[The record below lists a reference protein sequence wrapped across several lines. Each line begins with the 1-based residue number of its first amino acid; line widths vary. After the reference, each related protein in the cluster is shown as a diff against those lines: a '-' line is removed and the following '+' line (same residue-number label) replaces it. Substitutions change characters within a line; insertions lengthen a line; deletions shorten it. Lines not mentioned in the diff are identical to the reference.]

1 MSAIELVLDLDAILA
16 GPVRPDRFH
25 GRLLG
30 HSREGREVVGYRIGR
45 GSRKVALI
53 AGCHADEP
61 VGPAM
66 LDRLAVWLL
75 ALPDAAPLLQSFT
88 FSLVPHVNPDG
99 EARNAVWTTTAGP
112 VDAWSKPGPAF
123 DPLAYARNV
132 VRELPGDDVEFGFPR
147 DPGDMGARP
156 ENVAVSDF
164 LREEGAHA
172 LHASFHG
179 MAFAAGPFFLIE
191 RFWAERSAAL
201 REEMLAAVEAA
212 GYAAHDIDRGG
223 EKGFFRVGRGFNTR
237 PDSRA
242 MAAHF
247 TALGDLEMAARFRP
261 SSMELVR
268 GLGGDPLTLVSEMPL
283 FLVPAELYR
292 EEPLRP
298 PAVHALLAL
307 AGDTAAFRQAAEEL
321 RLRAMPIADQM
332 RLQLLY
338 LDAALRLVRGV
349 EAP

>member
-1 MSAIELVLDLDAILA
+1 MRALEIDTILA
-16 GPVRPDRFH
+16 GAARPDRLR
-25 GRLLG
+25 GRHLG
-30 HSREGREVVGYRIGR
+30 LSREGRELFGYRV
-45 GSRKVALI
+45 GSGPRKVALI

-66 LDRLAVWLL
+66 LDRLAAWLL
-75 ALPDAAPLLQSFT
+75 ALPEAAPLLQAFT

-99 EARNAVWTTTAGP
+99 EARNAAWTTTAGP
-112 VDAWSKPGPAF
+112 VDAWAKPGPAF

-147 DPGDMGARP
+147 GPDDQGGARP
-156 ENVAVSDF
+156 ENVAVAEF
-164 LREEGAHA
+164 LREEGEHT

-191 RFWAERSAAL
+191 RSWAERSADL
-201 REEMLAAVEAA
+201 RASLLEAVEAA
-212 GYAAHDIDRGG
+212 GYTAHDIDRGG
-223 EKGFFRVGRGFNTR
+223 EKGFFRVGRGFNSR

-283 FLVPAELYR
+283 FLIPAELYR
-292 EEPLRP
+292 DEPLRP
-298 PAVHALLAL
+298 AAVHALLAL
-307 AGDTAAFRQAAEEL
+307 AGDAVAFRQAADDL
-321 RLRAMPIADQM
+321 PLRAMPIADQL
-332 RLQLLY
+332 RFQLLY
-338 LDAALRLVRGV
+338 LDAALRLVQKV
-349 EAP
+349 DAK